1 MATIIPSYI
10 DESTP
15 PGERE
20 VFSYLQSAPAD
31 WVIFHSLDLTPFN
44 RGKQTEIDF
53 VVVIPDLGIL
63 CVEIK
68 SHEFIHFDGS
78 KWSPSTGSSPI
89 KRSPF
94 KQSNDAKFAFID
106 HLGSRG
112 ISYQRIPVYN
122 AVMFPRSSFEMCDGL
137 YFESWNF
144 YDSRRLS
151 RLVREGRFH
160 DELKLGLDRSVRENS
175 DYVRPLAG
183 PISRG
188 TIESLKALCAPIQKF
203 RLTKKEEIRLREQE
217 AFEKLRLQQKS
228 ILGQIFDLNPRE
240 LLNPRCLIKG
250 AAGTGKTWIALEIA
264 KIMADKGQRVGLFS
278 YNKNVGEW
286 MVRKIAEEPVRPN
299 LVVGGITKVL
309 IEMLGIKVPENVSE
323 DYWRAEFY
331 DEVEE
336 LITDPEIS
344 TDAMFDYVVIDE
356 AQDFLSNQ
364 RLWAVLPQLFK
375 GGLKEGSYCLLGD
388 LDYQLFGSRSQM
400 ETAVD
405 VLRREVKV
413 TQLVL
418 RENCRNYQFVA
429 EMALCLSAL
438 GDSVYDGYRRS
449 GGGLDDCEIEYY
461 TDQETQAKMLVR
473 TIKKFTE
480 KGYGPEDMI
489 ILSFNAEERS
499 SAAMLAATGL
509 KIRPLWKTEA
519 PGIPFATVNS
529 FKGLEAKIVI
539 LTDVVVDDSEFR
551 RNQLYTAITR
561 STESVAILCDESSKR
576 KIMESLK

>member
-1 MATIIPSYI
+1 MASIIPSYI

-20 VFSYLQSAPAD
+20 VFAYLQSSPAD
-31 WVIFHSLDLTPFN
+31 WVIFHSLDLTPYN

-63 CVEIK
+63 CIEIK
-68 SHEFIHFDGS
+68 SHEFIHFDGD
-78 KWSPSTGSSPI
+78 KWSPSTGTSPI

-94 KQSNDAKFAFID
+94 KQSNDAKFAFIN
-106 HLGSRG
+106 HLGLRG
-112 ISYQRIPVYN
+112 VSYQRIPVYN

-160 DELKLGLDRSVRENS
+160 DELKLGLERSIRENA
-175 DYVRPLAG
+175 DYVRPLVG

-188 TIESLKALCAPIQKF
+188 TIESLKSLCAPIQKF
-203 RLTKKEEIRLREQE
+203 RLTKKDEIALREQE

-228 ILGQIFDLNPRE
+228 ILGQVFDLNPRE

-286 MVRKIAEEPVRPN
+286 MVRKISEEPVRPN

-323 DYWRAEFY
+323 DYWKDEFY
-331 DEVEE
+331 DVVEE
-336 LITDPEIS
+336 LITDPEVS
-344 TDAMFDYVVIDE
+344 SDAMFDYVIIDE

-364 RLWAVLPQLFK
+364 RLWAILPQLFK
-375 GGLKEGSYCLLGD
+375 GGAKEGSYCLLGD
-388 LDYQLFGSRSQM
+388 FDYQLFGSRSQM
-400 ETAVD
+400 EAAVE

-418 RENCRNYQFVA
+418 RENCRNYQYVA

-438 GDSVYDGYRRS
+438 GDSVYDGYRRA
-449 GGGLDDCEIEYY
+449 GGGLDDCEIEFY
-461 TDQETQAKMLVR
+461 TDHETQAKMLVK

-519 PGIPFATVNS
+519 LGIPFTTVNS
-529 FKGLEAKIVI
+529 FKGMEAKIVI

-576 KIMESLK
+576 KIMDSLK

>member
-20 VFSYLQSAPAD
+20 VFAYLQSAPAD
-31 WVIFHSLDLTPFN
+31 WVIFHSLDLTPYN

-53 VVVIPDLGIL
+53 VVIIPDLGIL
-63 CVEIK
+63 CIEIK
-68 SHEFIHFDGS
+68 SHEFIQFDGH
-78 KWSPSTGSSPI
+78 KWSPSTGTSPI

-106 HLGSRG
+106 HIGSRG
-112 ISYQRIPVYN
+112 VSYQRIPVYN

-144 YDSRRLS
+144 YDGRRLS

-160 DELKLGLDRSVRENS
+160 DELKLGLDRSIRENA
-175 DYVRPLAG
+175 DYVRPLGG

-188 TIESLKALCAPIQKF
+188 TIESLKALCAPIQKL
-203 RLTKKEEIRLREQE
+203 RLTKKEEIALREQE
-217 AFEKLRLQQKS
+217 AFEKLRLQQKT
-228 ILGQIFDLNPRE
+228 ILGQVFDLNPRE

-286 MVRKIAEEPVRPN
+286 MARKISEEPVRPN

-309 IEMLGIKVPENVSE
+309 IEMLGIKVPENVAE
-323 DYWRAEFY
+323 NYWRAEFY
-331 DEVEE
+331 DVVEE
-336 LITDPEIS
+336 LITDPEVS
-344 TDAMFDYVVIDE
+344 SDAMFDYVIIDE

-364 RLWAVLPQLFK
+364 RLWVVLPQFIK
-375 GGLKEGSYCLLGD
+375 GGVKEGSYCLLGD
-388 LDYQLFGSRSQM
+388 FDYQLFGSRSQM
-400 ETAVD
+400 ETAVEI
-405 VLRREVKV
+405 LRREVKV

-418 RENCRNYQFVA
+418 RENCRNYQYVA

-438 GDSVYDGYRRS
+438 GDSVYDGYRRA

-461 TDQETQAKMLVR
+461 TDQEDQAKMLVKA
-473 TIKKFTE
+473 IKKFTE

-509 KIRPLWKTEA
+509 KIRPLWKTET

-539 LTDVVVDDSEFR
+539 LTDVVVDESEFR

-576 KIMESLK
+576 KIMDSLK